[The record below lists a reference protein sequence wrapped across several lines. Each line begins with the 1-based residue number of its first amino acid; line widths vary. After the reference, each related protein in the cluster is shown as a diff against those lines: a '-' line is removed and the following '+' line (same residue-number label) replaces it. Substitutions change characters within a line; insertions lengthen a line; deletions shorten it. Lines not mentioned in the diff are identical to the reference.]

1 MTGRSRVDRPV
12 VASGMP
18 DPDAFLLTG
27 GCLCGSVRF
36 EITEPPFNAGY
47 CHCTRCQRRTGTAA
61 SAQARIPPGAL
72 RVTSGQE
79 LVAAYAPG
87 DGGFEKLFC
96 SACGSALFSRHPER
110 HEVMSV
116 RLGALDEDP
125 GLEMEWR
132 QYRGLRR
139 AVGADPRR
147 RCAALPEARPERSA
161 LAGTRWRAERSAPGG
176 EPPTLEFADPWR
188 IAGSTGVNRYFGSYE
203 LPGDEI
209 VFGLV
214 GSTLMAG
221 PEPAM
226 RVERQFLAVLSG
238 TQPVEIADGALR
250 IGTGAEALRLT
261 ALD

>member
-1 MTGRSRVDRPV
+1 
-12 VASGMP
+12 MP
-18 DPDAFLLTG
+18 DGPITG

-87 DGGFEKLFC
+87 DGGFEKMFC

-132 QYRGLRR
+132 QYVAYAASWEPIPDDG
-139 AVGADPRR
+139 VPRY
-147 RCAALPEARPERSA
+147 PQARP
-161 LAGTRWRAERSAPGG
+161 PG
-176 EPPTLEFADPWR
+176 A
-188 IAGSTGVNRYFGSYE
+188 
-203 LPGDEI
+203 
-209 VFGLV
+209 
-214 GSTLMAG
+214 
-221 PEPAM
+221 
-226 RVERQFLAVLSG
+226 
-238 TQPVEIADGALR
+238 
-250 IGTGAEALRLT
+250 
-261 ALD
+261 